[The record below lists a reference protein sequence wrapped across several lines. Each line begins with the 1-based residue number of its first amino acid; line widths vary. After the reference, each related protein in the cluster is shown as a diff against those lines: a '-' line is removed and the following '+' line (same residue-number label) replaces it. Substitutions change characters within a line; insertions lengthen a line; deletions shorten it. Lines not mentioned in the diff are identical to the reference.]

1 MIEIRNVKKKFGDKL
16 VLNDVSLTVK
26 KGDFISII
34 GESGSGKSTLMNVL
48 GLLDKFEGEFYI
60 DKKKINT
67 QDYSMLRNK
76 YIGFVF
82 QLYYLIPNLLVR
94 DNVMLP
100 FMYSNT
106 DDLRKLKD
114 KMYETNKKL
123 GINDLWKKSVNN
135 LSGGEKQRVAIA
147 RAVAMQP
154 KIILADEPTG
164 ALDYKNSKIVV
175 DFFEEYAKSG
185 KIVVMVTHDLKI
197 AKKAKKQYK
206 LEKGELYEI

>member
-1 MIEIRNVKKKFGDKL
+1 MKQTRSWGLMICG
-16 VLNDVSLTVK
+16 
-26 KGDFISII
+26 
-34 GESGSGKSTLMNVL
+34 
-48 GLLDKFEGEFYI
+48 
-60 DKKKINT
+60 
-67 QDYSMLRNK
+67 
-76 YIGFVF
+76 
-82 QLYYLIPNLLVR
+82 
-94 DNVMLP
+94 
-100 FMYSNT
+100 
-106 DDLRKLKD
+106 
-114 KMYETNKKL
+114 
-123 GINDLWKKSVNN
+123 KKSVNN

>member
-16 VLNDVSLTVK
+16 VLNDVSLTVE

-123 GINDLWKKSVNN
+123 GINDLW
-135 LSGGEKQRVAIA
+135 EKI
-147 RAVAMQP
+147 
-154 KIILADEPTG
+154 
-164 ALDYKNSKIVV
+164 S
-175 DFFEEYAKSG
+175 
-185 KIVVMVTHDLKI
+185 
-197 AKKAKKQYK
+197 
-206 LEKGELYEI
+206 

>member
-16 VLNDVSLTVK
+16 VLNDVSLTVE